1 MVPPFTTL
9 LPGPWRHGVP
19 EGAEKN
25 VGGGVSVRVG
35 VGAGAISG
43 GGGGCVLVEEWK
55 GMPDSKL

>member
-1 MVPPFTTL
+1 MEA
-9 LPGPWRHGVP
+9 W
-19 EGAEKN
+19 GARRSRKKN